1 MRERP
6 GASSEPPHRREILE
20 LVAPPAQTAGF
31 SLTIL
36 MTTRLLVV
44 ALCTVFVGRV
54 APAQTPVDS
63 ALAAYID
70 GIKAIDS
77 HAHPML
83 PVAPGAPPDT
93 EYDALPLDGVPPFPL
108 QARLRPDNPEWR
120 QAQRALY
127 GVTSTDTGAAYR
139 DALASAQRKIAQRE
153 GDRFPSWV
161 LDQAGIDVMMAN
173 RIALGV
179 GLAPP
184 RFRWVAFDD
193 ALMLPL
199 DTRAEAAR
207 TPDTRSLYPK
217 EAKLLRRYLHDLGLT
232 TLPRSLDAYIAR
244 VVVPTLEH
252 QRARGAVSIKFE
264 AAYLRPLDF
273 DDPDPALA
281 RRVYA
286 KYVGGGTP
294 THDEYTA
301 LENDLFRVVIHEAGQ
316 NGLSVQIHCL
326 ETYGGFYDAAGSAP
340 HLLEPAL
347 NDSTLRGT
355 TIILI
360 HGGWP
365 LVDETQTLL
374 AKPNVYTDMS
384 AMTLI
389 LEPAELARVLRQ
401 WLGEWPEK
409 VLFGTDAFDNSPAYG
424 WAESAL
430 LGTNTARRALAMA
443 LTGMLR
449 DGEIDRPR
457 AEQLAR
463 MVMRDNAIAAY
474 HLHLN

>member
-1 MRERP
+1 MINRT
-6 GASSEPPHRREILE
+6 L
-20 LVAPPAQTAGF
+20 
-31 SLTIL
+31 
-36 MTTRLLVV
+36 
-44 ALCTVFVGRV
+44 VFVVCAALVGRH
-54 APAQTPVDS
+54 ASPQTPVDS
-63 ALAAYID
+63 SLASYID

-83 PVAPGAPPDT
+83 PVAPGASPDT
-93 EYDALPLDGVPPFPL
+93 DFDALPLDGVPPFPL

-120 QAQRALY
+120 DAQRTLY

-139 DALASAQRKIAQRE
+139 DALATAQRSAAQRE
-153 GDRFPSWV
+153 GERFPSWA
-161 LDQAGIDVMMAN
+161 LDRAGIDVMMAN
-173 RIALGV
+173 RIALGP

-199 DTRAEAAR
+199 DIRAEAAR

-217 EAKLLRRYLHDLGLT
+217 EAKLLRRYMHDLGVAA
-232 TLPRSLDAYIAR
+232 LPRTLDAYVLRI
-244 VVVPTLEH
+244 VLPTLEK
-252 QRARGAVSIKFE
+252 QRAGGAVSIKVE

-286 KYVGGGTP
+286 RYAAGGTP
-294 THDEYTA
+294 THAEYKA
-301 LENDLFRVVIHEAGQ
+301 LEDYLFRVIVREAGHR
-316 NGLSVQIHCL
+316 GMSVQIHCL

-347 NDSTLRGT
+347 DDSTLRGT

-365 LVDETQTLL
+365 LVGETQTLL
-374 AKPNVYTDMS
+374 AKPNVYTDIS

-401 WLGEWPEK
+401 WLGEWPDK
-409 VLFGTDAFDNSPAYG
+409 VLFGTDAFDNSPTYG

-443 LTGMLR
+443 LTGMMR

-463 MVMRDNAIAAY
+463 MVMRDNARVAY
-474 HLHLN
+474 HLDHPDSH

>member
-1 MRERP
+1 MT
-6 GASSEPPHRREILE
+6 RR
-20 LVAPPAQTAGF
+20 T
-31 SLTIL
+31 
-36 MTTRLLVV
+36 LVV
-44 ALCTVFVGRV
+44 ALCASLLGR
-54 APAQTPVDS
+54 AALAQTPVDS
-63 ALAAYID
+63 SLAAYID
-70 GIKAIDS
+70 GITAIDS

-83 PVAPGAPPDT
+83 PIPAGAPPDT
-93 EYDALPLDGVPPFPL
+93 DFDALPLDGVPPFPL

-120 QAQRALY
+120 DAHRALY

-139 DALASAQRKIAQRE
+139 DALASAQRSVAQRE
-153 GDRFPSWV
+153 GTHFPDWV
-161 LDQAGIDVMMAN
+161 LDRSGIDEMMAN
-173 RIALGV
+173 RIALGP
-179 GLAPP
+179 GLSPP

-199 DTRAEAAR
+199 DTRAEASR

-217 EAKLLRRYLHDLGLT
+217 ETTLLRRYMHDLGLRA
-232 TLPRSLDAYIAR
+232 LPASLEAYVAR
-244 VVVPTLEH
+244 VVARTLER
-252 QRARGAVSIKFE
+252 QRAGGAVSIKFE

-273 DDPDPALA
+273 DDPDPVLA

-286 KYVGGGTP
+286 RYVSGGTP
-294 THDEYTA
+294 THVEYKA
-301 LENDLFRVVIHEAGQ
+301 LEDYLFRVIVRQAGRD
-316 NGLSVQIHCL
+316 GMSVQIHCL

-347 NDSTLRGT
+347 DDSTLRGT

-365 LVDETQTLL
+365 LIDETQTLL
-374 AKPNVYTDMS
+374 AKPNVYTDIS

-401 WLGEWPEK
+401 WLGEWPDK
-409 VLFGTDAFDNSPAYG
+409 VLFGTDAFDDAPAYG
-424 WAESAL
+424 WAESAW
-430 LGTNTARRALAMA
+430 LGTRTARRALAMA
-443 LTGMLR
+443 LTGMMR
-449 DGEIDRPR
+449 DDEIDRTR

-463 MVMRDNAIAAY
+463 MVMRDNAVAAY

>member
-1 MRERP
+1 MKRTLVL
-6 GASSEPPHRREILE
+6 ATCSV
-20 LVAPPAQTAGF
+20 LVA
-31 SLTIL
+31 
-36 MTTRLLVV
+36 RL
-44 ALCTVFVGRV
+44 AS
-54 APAQTPVDS
+54 AQTPIDS

-93 EYDALPLDGVPPFPL
+93 EFDALPLDGVPPFPL
-108 QARLRPDNPEWR
+108 QARLRPENAEWR
-120 QAQRALY
+120 DAQRTLY
-127 GVTSTDTGAAYR
+127 GVTSADTGAAYR
-139 DALASAQRKIAQRE
+139 DALASAQRSVAQRE
-153 GDRFPSWV
+153 GDQFPAWA
-161 LDQAGIDVMMAN
+161 LDQAGIDIMMAN
-173 RIALGV
+173 RIALGP
-179 GLAPP
+179 GLEPP

-193 ALMLPL
+193 ALMMPL

-207 TPDTRSLYPK
+207 TPDTRSLYPR
-217 EAKLLRRYLHDLGLT
+217 ESKLLRRYLHDLGVAA
-232 TLPRSLDAYIAR
+232 LPRSLDAYVAR
-244 VVVPTLEH
+244 IVVPTLEK
-252 QRARGAVSIKFE
+252 QKTGGAVSIKFE

-286 KYVGGGTP
+286 RYAAGGTP
-294 THDEYTA
+294 THAEYKA
-301 LENDLFRVVIHEAGQ
+301 LEDYLFRVIVREAGHQ
-316 NGLSVQIHCL
+316 GMSVQIHCL

-347 NDSTLRGT
+347 DDSTLRGT

-374 AKPNVYTDMS
+374 AKPNVYTDIS

-409 VLFGTDAFDNSPAYG
+409 VLFGTDAFDNSPTYG

-430 LGTNTARRALAMA
+430 LGTKTARRALAMA
-443 LTGMLR
+443 LTGMMR

>member
-1 MRERP
+1 MNCRT
-6 GASSEPPHRREILE
+6 
-20 LVAPPAQTAGF
+20 LVAVLCAALVGHTA
-31 SLTIL
+31 
-36 MTTRLLVV
+36 R
-44 ALCTVFVGRV
+44 
-54 APAQTPVDS
+54 AQTPVDS
-63 ALAAYID
+63 GIASYID

-120 QAQRALY
+120 DAQRALY
-127 GVTSTDTGAAYR
+127 GVTSTDTGDAYR
-139 DALASAQRKIAQRE
+139 DALASAQRNVAQRE
-153 GDRFPSWV
+153 GDRFPSWA

-173 RIALGV
+173 RIALGP

-199 DTRAEAAR
+199 DTRGEAAR

-217 EAKLLRRYLHDLGLT
+217 ETKLLRRYLHDLGLA
-232 TLPRSLDAYIAR
+232 TLPRSLDDYVAR
-244 VVVPTLEH
+244 VVVPTLAH
-252 QRARGAVSIKFE
+252 QRTGGAVSIKFE

-286 KYVGGGTP
+286 RYAASGTP
-294 THDEYTA
+294 THAEYKA
-301 LENDLFRVVIHEAGQ
+301 LEDYLFRVIVREAGHR
-316 NGLSVQIHCL
+316 GLSVQIHCL

-347 NDSTLRGT
+347 DDSTLRGT

-365 LVDETQTLL
+365 LVGETQTLL
-374 AKPNVYTDMS
+374 AKPNVYTDIS

-389 LEPAELARVLRQ
+389 LEPAQLARVLRQ
-401 WLGEWPEK
+401 WLGEWPDK
-409 VLFGTDAFDNSPAYG
+409 VLFGTDAFDNTPTYG
-424 WAESAL
+424 WAESTW
-430 LGTNTARRALAMA
+430 LGTKTARRALAMA
-443 LTGMLR
+443 LTGMMR
-449 DGEIDRPR
+449 DGEIDRAR
-457 AEQLAR
+457 ADELAR

>member
-1 MRERP
+1 
-6 GASSEPPHRREILE
+6 
-20 LVAPPAQTAGF
+20 
-31 SLTIL
+31 
-36 MTTRLLVV
+36 MTRHTLVV
-44 ALCTVFVGRV
+44 VLAVTLT
-54 APAQTPVDS
+54 APCLLAQTPVDS
-63 ALAAYID
+63 ALVAYID

-77 HAHPML
+77 HAHPMR
-83 PVAPGAPPDT
+83 PIAPGAPPDT
-93 EYDALPLDGVPPFPL
+93 EFDALPLDGVPPFPL
-108 QARLRPDNPEWR
+108 QARLRADNPEWR
-120 QAQRALY
+120 DAQRALY
-127 GVTSTDTGAAYR
+127 GVTSTDTAAAYR
-139 DALASAQRKIAQRE
+139 DALASAQRNVAQRE
-153 GDRFPSWV
+153 GGHFPDWV

-173 RIALGV
+173 RIALGP

-207 TPDTRSLYPK
+207 TPDTRSLYPR
-217 EAKLLRRYLHDLGLT
+217 ETKLLQRYLRDLGLT
-232 TLPRSLDAYIAR
+232 ALPRSLDAYVAR
-244 VVVPTLEH
+244 VVVPTLER
-252 QRARGAVSIKFE
+252 QRSGGAVSIKFE

-286 KYVGGGTP
+286 RYAAGGTP
-294 THDEYTA
+294 THAEYKA
-301 LENDLFRVVIHEAGQ
+301 LEDYMFRVIVREAGHL
-316 NGLSVQIHCL
+316 GMSVQIHCL

-347 NDSTLRGT
+347 DDSTLRGT

-365 LVDETQTLL
+365 LVGETQTLL
-374 AKPNVYTDMS
+374 AKPNVYTDIS

-389 LEPAELARVLRQ
+389 LEPAELARVLRE
-401 WLGEWPEK
+401 WLGEWPDK
-409 VLFGTDAFDNSPAYG
+409 VLFGTDAFDNAPTYG
-424 WAESAL
+424 WAESAW
-430 LGTNTARRALAMA
+430 LGTRTARRALAMA
-443 LTGMLR
+443 LTGMMR

-463 MVMRDNAIAAY
+463 MVMRDNAITAY
-474 HLHLN
+474 HLHLE